1 MIREK
6 SCLGR
11 VMTIFWLSDRWMM
24 DTSAAQTVL
33 GKKVVKVT
41 TFITKYWYVLAI
53 KLYKLL
59 LTEPA

>member
-41 TFITKYWYVLAI
+41 TSITKYWYVLAI

>member
-41 TFITKYWYVLAI
+41 ISITKYWYVLAI
-53 KLYKLL
+53 KLHKLL